1 MTIEERVK
9 QIVAAQFCV
18 DVGDV
23 DLAADMTEKHEMDSL
38 DQVEIVIAT
47 EDEFGVEIPDDDM
60 FAIKTVQQLIDLVKA
75 KVPA

>member
-9 QIVAAQFCV
+9 QIVADQFCV
-18 DVGDV
+18 DISDV
-23 DLAADMTEKHEMDSL
+23 DLTADMTEKHEMDSL
-38 DQVEIVIAT
+38 DQVEIVMAT

-60 FAIKTVQQLIDLVKA
+60 FAIKTAQQLIDLVKA

>member
-9 QIVAAQFCV
+9 QIVAAQFCM

-23 DLAADMTEKHEMDSL
+23 DLAADMIEKHEMDSL

-60 FAIKTVQQLIDLVKA
+60 FAIKTAQQLIDLVKA
-75 KVPA
+75 KMPA